1 MGADHRRPGAC
12 KARAGPA
19 LSRQMSRRSAVVLV
33 IWLALAVS
41 GCKREADAGA
51 SPPAAAPA
59 EPASSPSPVVRK
71 VIRNADLAMTVASPG
86 AAQREAGKIAEQHG
100 GYLASSESLSTA
112 SEDGEEPGSVRVTLR
127 VASDRLDA
135 ALDALRKLGKHVGHE
150 NISSR
155 DVTDEWVDLEARI
168 KTQKKLEEQ
177 YLEILKN
184 ASRVD
189 DLLSVQ
195 KQLAEV
201 RGEIE
206 KAEGKKRLLDNQI
219 GLSTVTVTFQGER
232 QLVAFS
238 AGAFGRAAKRASAD
252 TVNVGAGIVI
262 GGIRLAGVLLPV
274 FLLVLLPG
282 FLLGRSALRR
292 LLRAS
297 A

>member
-1 MGADHRRPGAC
+1 MAP
-12 KARAGPA
+12 
-19 LSRQMSRRSAVVLV
+19 RSALPVVILVVL
-33 IWLALAVS
+33 ASMVS

-51 SPPAAAPA
+51 APAASAAPA
-59 EPASSPSPVVRK
+59 DPIAGASRVVRK
-71 VIRNADLAMTVASPG
+71 VVRNADLAMTVTSPG
-86 AAQREAGKIAEQHG
+86 AAQREASRIAEEHG
-100 GYLASSESLSTA
+100 GYLASAESLSAA

-127 VASDRLDA
+127 VSADRLDA
-135 ALDALRKLGKHVGHE
+135 ALEGLRKLGKHMGHE
-150 NISSR
+150 NLSSR

-184 ASRVD
+184 ATRVD

-206 KAEGKKRLLDNQI
+206 KAEGKKRLLDTQI
-219 GLSTVTVTFQGER
+219 SLSTITVTFQGER

-238 AGAFGRAAKRASAD
+238 TGAFGRAAKRASAD

-262 GGIRLAGVLLPV
+262 GGIRLAGVLVPV

-282 FLLGRSALRR
+282 FLLGRLALRR
-292 LLRAS
+292 MLRA
-297 A
+297 AA

>member
-1 MGADHRRPGAC
+1 
-12 KARAGPA
+12 
-19 LSRQMSRRSAVVLV
+19 MSRRSAVVLV

>member
-1 MGADHRRPGAC
+1 MSPRR
-12 KARAGPA
+12 
-19 LSRQMSRRSAVVLV
+19 AVSLV
-33 IWLALAVS
+33 ILVALAVS

-51 SPPAAAPA
+51 APPAAAAAPA
-59 EPASSPSPVVRK
+59 DPAAGPSQVVRK
-71 VIRNADLAMTVASPG
+71 VIRNADLAMTVTSPG

-127 VASDRLDA
+127 VSSDRLDA

-155 DVTDEWVDLEARI
+155 DVTDDWVDLEARI

-219 GLSTVTVTFQGER
+219 ALSTIIVTFQGER

-262 GGIRLAGVLLPV
+262 GGVRLVGVLLPV
-274 FLLVLLPG
+274 FVLVLLPG

-292 LLRAS
+292 LLRA
-297 A
+297 AA

>member
-1 MGADHRRPGAC
+1 MAP
-12 KARAGPA
+12 
-19 LSRQMSRRSAVVLV
+19 RSALPIVILLVLASV
-33 IWLALAVS
+33 VS

-51 SPPAAAPA
+51 APAASAAPA
-59 EPASSPSPVVRK
+59 APADPTAGASQVVRK
-71 VIRNADLAMTVASPG
+71 VIRNADLAMTVTSPG
-86 AAQREAGKIAEQHG
+86 AAQREASKIAEQHG
-100 GYLASSESLSTA
+100 GYLASSESLSAA

-127 VASDRLDA
+127 VSADRLDA
-135 ALDALRKLGKHVGHE
+135 ALEGLRKLGKHVGHE
-150 NISSR
+150 NLSSR

-184 ASRVD
+184 ATRVD

-206 KAEGKKRLLDNQI
+206 KAEGKKRLLDTQI
-219 GLSTVTVTFQGER
+219 ALSTITVTFQGER

-238 AGAFGRAAKRASAD
+238 TGAFGRAAKRASAD

-262 GGIRLAGVLLPV
+262 GGIRLAGVLVPV

-282 FLLGRSALRR
+282 FFLGRLALRR
-292 LLRAS
+292 MLRA
-297 A
+297 AA

>member
-1 MGADHRRPGAC
+1 MT
-12 KARAGPA
+12 
-19 LSRQMSRRSAVVLV
+19 LRSALCLV
-33 IWLALAVS
+33 IVAALAVS

-51 SPPAAAPA
+51 SPPAAAAAPA
-59 EPASSPSPVVRK
+59 EPASNPTPNPVLRK

-127 VASDRLDA
+127 VASDRLDG

-219 GLSTVTVTFQGER
+219 TLSTVTVTFQGER
-232 QLVAFS
+232 QLVALS

-282 FLLGRSALRR
+282 VLLGRSALRR
-292 LLRAS
+292 LLRA
-297 A
+297 AA